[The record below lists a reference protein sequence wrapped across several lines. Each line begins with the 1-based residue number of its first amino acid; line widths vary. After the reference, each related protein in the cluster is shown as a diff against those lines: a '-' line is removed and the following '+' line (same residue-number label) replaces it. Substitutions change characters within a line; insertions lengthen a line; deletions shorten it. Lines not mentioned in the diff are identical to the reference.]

1 MPLMQRLSANGIL
14 ALLLAMLVLAGEEA
28 HARAGGG
35 GGGRGGGGLVVI
47 LYPLLLVYAGIVTWL
62 LRRKSREARAA
73 LALAARDKAWDP
85 DELKARIEQVFFK
98 VQNAWTLRNQ
108 DLARDCMSERLYRK
122 HKLQTDQMI
131 QDGTRNILECVNL
144 SKATIVE
151 IADFRDNAKDRLW
164 ACMEGS
170 MIDYHIR
177 LSTGA
182 VAKGSKDKPED
193 FSELWKFIRTPQGWV
208 LDEIDQS
215 VDLSDLMGFKSIVE

>member
-1 MPLMQRLSANGIL
+1 MPLMQRLSANGIP

-193 FSELWKFIRTPQGWV
+193 FRELWKFIRTPQGWV

>member
-1 MPLMQRLSANGIL
+1 MQRLSANGIL

>member
-1 MPLMQRLSANGIL
+1 MRLIPQLSSHGAT
-14 ALLLAMLVLAGEEA
+14 ALLLVLLMLACEEA
-28 HARAGGG
+28 YARAGGG
-35 GGGRGGGGLVVI
+35 GGGRGGGLAVV
-47 LYPLLLVYAGIVTWL
+47 LYPLLLLYASIVTWL
-62 LRRKSREARAA
+62 LRRRSREARAA
-73 LALAARDKAWDP
+73 LVLAARDKAWDP

-108 DLARDCMSERLYRK
+108 ELARDCMSERLYRK

-164 ACMEGS
+164 AYMEGS

-182 VAKGSKDKPED
+182 LAKGRKHKPED
-193 FSELWKFIRTPQGWV
+193 FCELWKFIRTPQGWV

-215 VDLSDLMGFKSIVE
+215 VGIGDLMGFKSTVE